1 MFRVTVM
8 MLRERVESVMLE
20 MLLARLSWV
29 CFLLVCLFCFLIR
42 LACCLETLVASVEVV
57 NLSTHAGVT
66 LPPLH
71 LLLAMLSLSSVSKKD
86 VVSISLLS
94 TELA

>member
-1 MFRVTVM
+1 MPKKLTVSMFKVTVM
-8 MLRERVESVMLE
+8 MFKERVESVTLE
-20 MLLARLSWV
+20 MLLALDRCG

-42 LACCLETLVASVEVV
+42 LACCRDTLVASVLVV
-57 NLSTHAGVT
+57 N
-66 LPPLH
+66 
-71 LLLAMLSLSSVSKKD
+71 LLLAMLSLSSVSKKL